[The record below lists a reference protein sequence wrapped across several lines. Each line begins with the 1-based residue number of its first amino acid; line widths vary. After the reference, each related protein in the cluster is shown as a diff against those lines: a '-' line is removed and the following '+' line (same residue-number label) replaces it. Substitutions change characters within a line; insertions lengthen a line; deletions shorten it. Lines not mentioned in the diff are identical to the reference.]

1 MGFLWVAVSGVWMV
15 WVLGGFYDAR
25 SEAFGLGCCGISCD
39 FQFWGLAGD
48 FLCVAFR
55 VASMVVLG
63 WMGVGCLVL
72 ISCTWYCGWFD
83 LQVLL
88 VVGFGVWCSLDFE
101 GSGGILVVWDFLR
114 GLVLCG
120 VGII

>member
-1 MGFLWVAVSGVWMV
+1 M
-15 WVLGGFYDAR
+15 
-25 SEAFGLGCCGISCD
+25 
-39 FQFWGLAGD
+39 GD
-48 FLCVAFR
+48 FLCVDFR

-72 ISCTWYCGWFD
+72 ISCTRYCGWFD
-83 LQVLL
+83 LQALL
-88 VVGFGVWCSLDFE
+88 VVGFGVWCFLDFE

-114 GLVLCG
+114 GLVLRG